1 MARSRIHLALFAV
14 AILFSLNYIIS
25 KLAVSAFAPLT
36 FGYLRV
42 VGSAIVLM
50 ALVRPSIADLTRKD
64 WAKLF
69 AYSMLG
75 VVINQSFFLVGLSL
89 TSAHI
94 AAILMTMIPVFTLAD
109 AIVLGRERATLAKI
123 GGIVLA
129 FSGALLVV
137 MREGLGG
144 ATKSFLGDWLLII
157 NGFAYALYLVVAKRD
172 MARLAPRRVI
182 AIVFGIASIAMLP
195 VSLHSMINEH
205 WSAIPPRAWL
215 ALVLV
220 ILGPTV
226 AAYLLNAW
234 ALAYTSSSL
243 VAAYTYLQPVLTAGL
258 AAAWLHETISGA
270 AAIAAVMIFTGLYLS
285 GLDSV

>member
-1 MARSRIHLALFAV
+1 MSRLRIHLALITVAV
-14 AILFSLNYIIS
+14 LFSANYIIS
-25 KLAVSAFAPLT
+25 KLAVRSFSPLT

-42 VGSAIVLM
+42 LGSAIVLN
-50 ALVRPSIADLTRKD
+50 LLLRHRETTPLTRRD
-64 WAKLF
+64 WLKLI
-69 AYSMLG
+69 AYSLLG

-109 AIVLGRERATLAKI
+109 AIVLRRERATPAKI
-123 GGIVLA
+123 AGILLA

-137 MREGLGG
+137 MREGFEG
-144 ATKSFLGDWLLII
+144 ASKSLLGDWLLII

-172 MARLAPRRVI
+172 MARLTPRRVI
-182 AIVFGIASIAMLP
+182 GLVFSIGCVGMLP
-195 VSLHSMINEH
+195 ISAHSLLHEN
-205 WSAIPPRAWL
+205 WQAIPPRAWV

-234 ALAYTSSSL
+234 ALAHTNSSL
-243 VAAYTYLQPVLTAGL
+243 VATYTYLQPILTTCL
-258 AAAWLHETISGA
+258 AAVWLNETIGGSTVI
-270 AAIAAVMIFTGLYLS
+270 AAIMIFAGVYLS
-285 GLDSV
+285 GLEL